1 MHADRSSTS
10 VAQRPNLNANPRP
23 NAMQKAD
30 LRSLLHTVR
39 PTADLAREAD
49 KSLEESNVPGAAPG
63 VGLVVMNSS
72 LLPLS
77 FNPEAVKILS
87 YPTYP
92 SNPRNGKHL
101 DVFLAEKIRAGLVK
115 HQLTGEFDFVTEFNS
130 GRRRYHC
137 RAFSLG
143 GHSKGPS
150 HPIMALLLERGHS
163 GSVQVSQVSE
173 QFNLT
178 VREKEAL
185 GHLVQGLTSKEIAN
199 RMNISPNTVKAF
211 LRLIMIKMG
220 VTTRC
225 AIVGKAVAAI
235 P

>member
-1 MHADRSSTS
+1 MHADRSSML

-23 NAMQKAD
+23 NAMQKSD
-30 LRSLLHTVR
+30 VGNFLFTTR
-39 PTADLAREAD
+39 PNRDSAHEAHQ
-49 KSLEESNVPGAAPG
+49 SPEEINVPGAAPG
-63 VGLVVMNSS
+63 VGLVVINSS

-92 SNPRNGKHL
+92 NNPRNGKRL
-101 DVFLAEKIRAGLVK
+101 DVFLAEKIRSGLVK
-115 HQLTGEFDFVTEFNS
+115 HQLSGEFAFVTEFNS

-137 RAFSLG
+137 RVFSLG

-150 HPIMALLLERGHS
+150 HPIMALLLERGIP

-185 GHLVQGLTSKEIAN
+185 GHLMQGLTSKEIAN